1 MNKKL
6 YRDEY
11 HKVLG
16 GVCSGLAEYFEMDV
30 TVVRLLFAFTVIFM
44 GVGIIPYIVLWIVLP
59 RKDYT
64 FNNYNNPTVDYTVPP
79 PPTGDPSDPTQPQP
93 ANPFANPYS
102 NNPFGNNPYSG
113 PAFGDPAGNIAPKPK
128 SHAGII
134 VGVVLI
140 VLGAA
145 ILIDEYDI
153 IPDFDFDKLWP
164 AVLVIVGGALIISGQ
179 KRQPWHNTNWQSA
192 DKKEE
197 PVIDN
202 PPAADSPP
210 ETNNPPATDNPSTIE
225 PQ

>member
-30 TVVRLLFAFTVIFM
+30 TIVRLLFAFTVIIM

-59 RKDYT
+59 KKGYLY
-64 FNNYNNPTVDYTVPP
+64 NNYNPYNNPTVDYTVPP
-79 PPTGDPSDPTQPQP
+79 QQP
-93 ANPFANPYS
+93 ADQFNNPQQTG
-102 NNPFGNNPYSG
+102 NPFGGNPFGGNPYG
-113 PAFGDPAGNIAPKPK
+113 GNPFEGDPANMPPKQK

-140 VLGAA
+140 LIGAF
-145 ILIDEYDI
+145 ILIDEYDL

-164 AVLVIVGGALIISGQ
+164 IVLVVVGGALIASGQ
-179 KRQPWHNTNWQSA
+179 RNEAWRKQNWKTA

-197 PVIDN
+197 PAV
-202 PPAADSPP
+202 DSS
-210 ETNNPPATDNPSTIE
+210 ETTENNPTVE
-225 PQ
+225 